1 VSRRLVITAD
11 DLGRDPGSTE
21 EIVALLAEGYVTAT
35 TLVTVAPESASAAA
49 AVRRLGVVPHLHVTL
64 TSERDRPPWRPL
76 SDAASLVDDAGTL
89 RVDAAVTAERAETAD
104 VLREMDAQLAW
115 MRSQGLAPRAAD
127 SHAGVLYGLSGRSW
141 LAETLR
147 WCAGH
152 GLAFRLPRDP
162 RPWWGGPLPA
172 PLAAAHEQAVAL
184 ADALG
189 VALPATVVTN
199 RRSAADL
206 GGYEALREA
215 MLSGLAQLPVGTS
228 ELFLHPSRADAVP
241 GPAGVARAWEA
252 RLLRDPVWHRALVAE
267 DIEVVSRWWP

>member
-11 DLGRDPGSTE
+11 DLGRDAGSTQ
-21 EIVALLAEGYVTAT
+21 EIAALLAEGHVTAT
-35 TLVTVAPESASAAA
+35 TLIAVSPESATAVA

-64 TSERDRPPWRPL
+64 TSERGLPPWRPL
-76 SDAASLVDDAGTL
+76 SDAASLVDDSGALGP
-89 RVDAAVTAERAETAD
+89 DPASAAERAATAD
-104 VLREMDAQLAW
+104 VVREMDAQLAW
-115 MRSQGLAPRAAD
+115 MREQGVTPRAAD
-127 SHAGVLYGLSGRSW
+127 SHAGVLYGLSGRSL

-189 VALPATVVTN
+189 VPLPATVVTN
-199 RRSAADL
+199 RRLAEDL
-206 GGYEALREA
+206 GGYEALRDGMIA
-215 MLSGLAQLPVGTS
+215 GLASLPVGTS

-241 GPAGVARAWEA
+241 GPDGVVRAWEA
-252 RLLRDPVWHRALVAE
+252 RLLRDPVWHRALAAE
-267 DIEVVSRWWP
+267 GIEVVSRWWP